1 MSIFVWR
8 IWHLTSNEWLIGSYE
23 TLWIPGEVKQAKC
36 GGIFMSELVK
46 IFRQINN
53 LHEVN
58 DAPNVD
64 CTCGIYGIRNNVNV
78 TVHAKDMVIGIAEI
92 WGKIIE
98 AEFGYRAQ
106 YAKMR
111 ALIDTPTV
119 PDELYGEPTL
129 PSIDYV
135 RPNLWGIAQ
144 NYQVP
149 LLSSM
154 EYARREFF
162 A

>member
-8 IWHLTSNEWLIGSYE
+8 IWHLTPNEWLIGSYE

-36 GGIFMSELVK
+36 GGIFMSESVK

-64 CTCGIYGIRNNVNV
+64 CTCGIYGFRHNVNV
-78 TVHAKDMVIGIAEI
+78 KTHAKDRVIGIAEI
-92 WGKIIE
+92 WGKIIT
-98 AEFGYRAQ
+98 AELGYRAQ
-106 YAKMR
+106 YAKIR

-119 PDELYGEPTL
+119 DWLYGEPTL

-135 RPNLWGIAQ
+135 RPSLSGIAQ
-144 NYQVP
+144 DYQI
-149 LLSSM
+149 LLLPSI
-154 EYARREFF
+154 EYARREYFR
-162 A
+162 